1 MMMLY
6 LTRQGVVAL
15 EAQESNYHSI
25 EVADYFMKILG
36 YKRISPTD
44 EELNKKYKHRGQE
57 VDTCINYLE
66 GFNYEI

>member
-1 MMMLY
+1 MMMWY
-6 LTRQGVVAL
+6 LISQGVVAL

-25 EVADYFMKILG
+25 EVADYFMKIFG

-57 VDTCINYLE
+57 VDECVNYLE
-66 GFNYEI
+66 GLNDEI

>member
-6 LTRQGVVAL
+6 LISQGVVAL
-15 EAQESNYHSI
+15 EVQESNYHSI
-25 EVADYFMKILG
+25 EVADYFMKIFG

-66 GFNYEI
+66 GLHYEI

>member
-6 LTRQGVVAL
+6 LISQGVVAL
-15 EAQESNYHSI
+15 EVQEYNYHSI
-25 EVADYFMKILG
+25 EVADYFMKIFG

-57 VDTCINYLE
+57 VSKCIDYLE
-66 GFNYEI
+66 GLNNEI

>member
-1 MMMLY
+1 MMMLC

-15 EAQESNYHSI
+15 EAQEYNYHSI
-25 EVADYFMKILG
+25 EVADYFMKIFG

-57 VDTCINYLE
+57 VGECVNYLE
-66 GFNYEI
+66 RLNNEI

>member
-1 MMMLY
+1 MMRY
-6 LTRQGVVAL
+6 LISQGVVAL

-57 VDTCINYLE
+57 VDTYINYLE
-66 GFNYEI
+66 GLNYEI

>member
-6 LTRQGVVAL
+6 LISQGVVAL
-15 EAQESNYHSI
+15 EVQESNYHSI
-25 EVADYFMKILG
+25 EVADYFMKIFG

-44 EELNKKYKHRGQE
+44 EELNKKYKHCGQE

>member
-1 MMMLY
+1 MMMLC

-25 EVADYFMKILG
+25 EVADYFMKIFG

-57 VDTCINYLE
+57 VDKCINYLE
-66 GFNYEI
+66 GLN